1 MRPLNQFLLMLC
13 ILNSHSIYAQSVK
26 AGGSNSDTSSSTVRI
41 ADPFARGVQKPF
53 SYGEVLSTHLPEV
66 LSPSSAKLPAQ
77 TTGDNM
83 RRLPDISSY
92 RLVGVS
98 SKPVSQKPNIV
109 GPHLT
114 MPAKG
119 EAPLHYYI
127 RLGTFNQLSYAK
139 QYAWDFFAANK
150 VLIDANFVIRKA
162 SWKEGGNLY
171 QIDYGPFA
179 DYDHAVISCDH
190 LTKYVVPPVTKC
202 PLVKEYMSLQ
212 EQAAFTSNAL
222 VGLSAATISQ
232 LSDSEIYEPKRLIAT
247 NFKIKEGDKLGAG
260 EYMVLKINQD
270 GVYLAK
276 LNSNIYFLPIDII
289 PFNAPG
295 SSKED
300 KNLSRDE
307 KNLAKDDKLTSRDD
321 RSTAKA
327 SQSSPSR

>member
-1 MRPLNQFLLMLC
+1 MRPLKQFLLMLC
-13 ILNSHSIYAQSVK
+13 ILNIHSIYAQSAK
-26 AGGSNSDTSSSTVRI
+26 AGGSNFDTSSATVRI

-53 SYGEVLSTHLPEV
+53 SYGEILSSNLPEV
-66 LSPSSAKLPAQ
+66 QSPSNAKFSAQ

-98 SKPVSQKPNIV
+98 SKPISQKPNIV

-114 MPAKG
+114 MPVKG
-119 EAPLHYYI
+119 EAPLQYYI
-127 RLGTFNQLSYAK
+127 RLGAFNQLSYAK
-139 QYAWDFFAANK
+139 QYAWDFFATNK
-150 VLIDANFVIRKA
+150 ILIDANFVIRKA
-162 SWKEGGNLY
+162 PWKEGGNLY

-202 PLVKEYMSLQ
+202 PLVREYMSSQ
-212 EQAAFTSNAL
+212 EHPSFTSNAI

-232 LSDSEIYEPKRLIAT
+232 LSESEMYEPKRLIAT
-247 NFKIKEGDKLGAG
+247 NFKIKEGDKLGTG
-260 EYMVLKINQD
+260 EYMVVKINQD

-276 LNSNIYFLPIDII
+276 LNSNVYFLPIDII
-289 PFNAPG
+289 PFSAPG

-300 KNLSRDE
+300 KNSSRDE
-307 KNLAKDDKLTSRDD
+307 KNSVKEDKSTARDDKS
-321 RSTAKA
+321 STKVG
-327 SQSSPSR
+327 QSSSSR